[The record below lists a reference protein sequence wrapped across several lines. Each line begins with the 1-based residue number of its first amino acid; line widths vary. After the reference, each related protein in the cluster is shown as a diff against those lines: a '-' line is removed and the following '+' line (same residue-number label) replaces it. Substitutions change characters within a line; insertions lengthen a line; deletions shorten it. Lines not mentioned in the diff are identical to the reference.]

1 MKERIVAILRF
12 GVLIAVLV
20 NQAIAAFGSAQIC
33 ESTVYQIL
41 SLVCTAIVSAYT
53 AWKNNDFTQTAIL
66 AGKIFDSL
74 KDGSLSKEEAEK
86 MIEEAEEKKSE

>member
-1 MKERIVAILRF
+1 MKERIITILRF

-20 NQAIAAFGSAQIC
+20 NQALATFGSAQIC
-33 ESTVYQIL
+33 ESTFYQIL
-41 SLVCTAIVSAYT
+41 SLVCTVIVSAYT

-74 KDGSLSKEEAEK
+74 KDGSISKEEAEK
-86 MIEEAEEKKSE
+86 IIEEAEEKKSE